1 MPSASVVRTHMAV
14 FDLGSIRTTMGLD
27 ESNFVRGMINAQGA
41 AQIFGQSITTF
52 VNNPLLGTIGLVK
65 SVGTSIFTAVKEQA
79 FANQELLRSA
89 QRIGTTVELL
99 SALRGSYKGW
109 GQDAEA
115 VQRHLTKLNQQ
126 IGESLAGNQ
135 AAKDNFDALRV
146 ALRENSGNARE
157 FNDVFFDVVEG
168 LGNLENHSR
177 RVAIAQKLF
186 GEDVSRVIDII
197 GRGKD
202 TLRSFTDESEKLG
215 EVFSLEQA
223 NQANQLAN
231 AFDTMDRAIR
241 GIKAQLAQGVI
252 SGFIGEEFNSA
263 ELATISKTI
272 RDDLAPAAQ
281 ALGEGLRE
289 VVDALKQ
296 IKEEGLT
303 DVLVDLAIRGGA
315 AVGSAVRDRAVG
327 PIPRSFSLPGV
338 PDNSGM
344 EGEDIDRMLS
354 QPDTP
359 RFLRWGRQQNE
370 RQTRALE

>member
-1 MPSASVVRTHMAV
+1 MAV

-41 AQIFGQSITTF
+41 AQIFGQSVTTF

-115 VQRHLTKLNQQ
+115 VQRQLTKLNQQ
-126 IGESLAGNQ
+126 IGESIAGNV
-135 AAKDNFDALRV
+135 AAKANFDALNV
-146 ALRENSGNARE
+146 SLRDNAGNARS

-186 GEDVSRVIDII
+186 GEDVSNTIDII
-197 GRGKD
+197 GRGRGV
-202 TLRSFTDESEKLG
+202 LRDFISESEKLG
-215 EVFSLEQA
+215 EVFSEEDVRKSDQM
-223 NQANQLAN
+223 AN
-231 AFDTMDRAIR
+231 AFDALERAIA
-241 GIKAQLAQGVI
+241 GIKSQLAQGVI
-252 SGFIGEEFNSA
+252 SGFIGEEFDSSKIA
-263 ELATISKTI
+263 DVSKTLK
-272 RDDLAPAAQ
+272 DELLPVAKDL
-281 ALGEGLRE
+281 
-289 VVDALKQ
+289 
-296 IKEEGLT
+296 
-303 DVLVDLAIRGGA
+303 GA
-315 AVGSAVRDRAVG
+315 ALRDIYDSLKKIKDIGQIDILRWALEFSRGRGVSPGWGGVGGGG
-327 PIPRSFSLPGV
+327 PGGLPRSDSLPGV

-344 EGEDIDRMLS
+344 SAEDIDRMLD
-354 QPDTP
+354 QPRTP
-359 RFLRWGRQQNE
+359 GFLRWGRQKDE
-370 RQTRALE
+370 RQTRTLE